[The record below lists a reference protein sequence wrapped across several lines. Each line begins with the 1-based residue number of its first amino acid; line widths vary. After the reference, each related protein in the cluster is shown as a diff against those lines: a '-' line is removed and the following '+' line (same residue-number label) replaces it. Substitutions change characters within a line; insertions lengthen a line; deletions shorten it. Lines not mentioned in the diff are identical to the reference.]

1 MLPGEGQ
8 LPQLGRSWEHY
19 KAAMAPPREVIDDI
33 FCHTRADMVINS
45 FWTFYTC
52 EERYKEAAAN
62 VIDTECKRLL

>member
-19 KAAMAPPREVIDDI
+19 KAAKAPPREVIDDI
-33 FCHTRADMVINS
+33 FCHMRADM
-45 FWTFYTC
+45 TFYTC
-52 EERYKEAAAN
+52 EERYEEAAAN